1 VLPIKLCWRDDDRPN
16 MSRPLVVIFATVAL
30 DAAGIALIFP
40 ILPALLRSMTGT
52 EDVSALFGAMLALYA
67 FMQFVF
73 APVLGVLSDRY
84 GRRPVLLLSLA
95 GSAIDYLIMAFTPY
109 LWLLFAGR
117 AMAGLTA
124 ANTAVAMA
132 YIADVTPKALRARRF
147 GLFHA
152 FFGAGFVMGPV
163 IGGVLGDIWL
173 RDPFIAAAALNGLNL
188 ALALFILPESH
199 RPQRKPIDWRALN
212 PLGPLRWALAFRALV
227 PLLAVFLLIS
237 LVGQTYSTVWVLF
250 VEDRFDWSATEVGI
264 SLGIFGALVTLAQA
278 FAIGPVTR
286 SLGERGTLVLGMAC
300 EAVAQLILAFAGADW
315 IAFALIPLIAFGGI
329 GLPALRSL
337 QSKAVDRERQGEL
350 QGVSASLASLAAILG
365 PLVFSWIYALS
376 RPGWNGLVWIVGVAI
391 YALALPVVLALPKSA
406 ARAS

>member
-1 VLPIKLCWRDDDRPN
+1 MTRRLMN
-16 MSRPLVVIFATVAL
+16 RPLAVIFATVVL

-40 ILPALLRSMTGT
+40 ILPGLLRSMTGT
-52 EDVSALFGAMLALYA
+52 DDVSSLFGAMLALYA
-67 FMQFVF
+67 LMQFVF

-95 GSAIDYLIMAFTPY
+95 GAAIDYLIMAFTPH

-117 AMAGLTA
+117 AVAGLTA

-132 YIADVTPKALRARRF
+132 YIADITPEAGRARRY

-163 IGGVLGDIWL
+163 IGGALGDVSV
-173 RDPFIAAAALNGLNL
+173 RDPFLAAAALNGVNL
-188 ALALFILPESH
+188 LFALWMLPESH
-199 RPQRKPIDWRALN
+199 RPTRASIDWRALN
-212 PLGPLRWALAFRALV
+212 PFAPLRWALSFRALV

-250 VEDRFDWSATEVGI
+250 VEDRFGWTGTEVGV
-264 SLGIFGALVTLAQA
+264 SLGIFGALVALAQG
-278 FAIGPVTR
+278 FAVGPVTR
-286 SLGERGTLVLGMAC
+286 WLGERGTLLVGIVC
-300 EAVAQLILAFAGADW
+300 EAAALLILAFARASW
-315 IAFALIPLIAFGGI
+315 IAFALIPLLAFGGI

-337 QSKAVDRERQGEL
+337 QSKAVDGERQGQL
-350 QGVSASLASLAAILG
+350 QGVVASFVSLAAIFG

-391 YALALPVVLALPKSA
+391 YVLAVPVVLAVAGRSRVQEMA
-406 ARAS
+406 

>member
-1 VLPIKLCWRDDDRPN
+1 MTRRLMN
-16 MSRPLVVIFATVAL
+16 RPLAVIFSTVVL

-40 ILPALLRSMTGT
+40 ILPGLLRSMTGT
-52 EDVSALFGAMLALYA
+52 DDVSSLFGAMLALYA
-67 FMQFVF
+67 LMQFVF

-95 GSAIDYLIMAFTPY
+95 GAAIDYLIMAFTPH

-117 AMAGLTA
+117 AVAGLTA

-132 YIADVTPKALRARRF
+132 YIADITPEAERARRY

-163 IGGVLGDIWL
+163 IGGALGDVSV
-173 RDPFIAAAALNGLNL
+173 RDPFLAAAALNGINLLL
-188 ALALFILPESH
+188 ALWMLPESH
-199 RPQRKPIDWRALN
+199 RPTRAPIDWRALN
-212 PLGPLRWALAFRALV
+212 PFAPLRWALTFRALV

-250 VEDRFDWSATEVGI
+250 VEDRFGWSGTEVGL
-264 SLGIFGALVTLAQA
+264 SLGMFGALVAIAQG
-278 FAIGPVTR
+278 FAVGPVTR
-286 SLGERGTLVLGMAC
+286 WLGERGTLLVGIVC
-300 EAVAQLILAFAGADW
+300 EAAALLVLAFARSSW
-315 IAFALIPLIAFGGI
+315 LAFAMIPLLAFGGI

-337 QSKAVDRERQGEL
+337 QSKAVDGERQGQL
-350 QGVSASLASLAAILG
+350 QGVVASFVSLAAIFG

-376 RPGWNGLVWIVGVAI
+376 RPGWNGLVWVVGVAI
-391 YALALPVVLALPKSA
+391 YALTVPVVLAVAGQRSA
-406 ARAS
+406 VRA

>member
-1 VLPIKLCWRDDDRPN
+1 MN
-16 MSRPLVVIFATVAL
+16 RPLAVIFATVVL

-40 ILPALLRSMTGT
+40 ILPGLLRSMTGT
-52 EDVSALFGAMLALYA
+52 DDVSSLFGAMLALYA
-67 FMQFVF
+67 LMQFVF

-95 GSAIDYLIMAFTPY
+95 GAAIDYLIMALTPH

-117 AMAGLTA
+117 AVAGLTA

-132 YIADVTPKALRARRF
+132 YIADITPEAGRARRY

-163 IGGVLGDIWL
+163 IGGALGDVSV
-173 RDPFIAAAALNGLNL
+173 RDPFLAAAALNGVKLLL
-188 ALALFILPESH
+188 ALWMLPESH
-199 RPQRKPIDWRALN
+199 RPTRAPIDWRALN
-212 PLGPLRWALAFRALV
+212 PFAPLRWALSFRALV

-250 VEDRFDWSATEVGI
+250 VEDRFGWTGTEVGV
-264 SLGIFGALVTLAQA
+264 SLGIFGALVALAQG
-278 FAIGPVTR
+278 FAVGPVTR
-286 SLGERGTLVLGMAC
+286 WLGERGTLLVGIVC
-300 EAVAQLILAFAGADW
+300 EAAALLILAFARASW
-315 IAFALIPLIAFGGI
+315 IAFALIPLLAFGGI

-337 QSKAVDRERQGEL
+337 QSKAVDGERQGQL
-350 QGVSASLASLAAILG
+350 QGVVASFVSLAAIFG

-391 YALALPVVLALPKSA
+391 YVLAVPVVLAVA
-406 ARAS
+406 ARSRAQGMA

>member
-1 VLPIKLCWRDDDRPN
+1 MN
-16 MSRPLVVIFATVAL
+16 RPLAVIFATVVL

-40 ILPALLRSMTGT
+40 ILPGLLRSMTGT
-52 EDVSALFGAMLALYA
+52 DDVSSLFGAMLAIYA
-67 FMQFVF
+67 LMQFVF

-95 GSAIDYLIMAFTPY
+95 GAAIDYLIMAFTPH

-117 AMAGLTA
+117 AVAGLTA

-132 YIADVTPKALRARRF
+132 YIADITPEAGRARRY

-163 IGGVLGDIWL
+163 IGGALGDVSV
-173 RDPFIAAAALNGLNL
+173 RDPFLAAAALNGVNLLL
-188 ALALFILPESH
+188 ALWMLPESH
-199 RPQRKPIDWRALN
+199 RPTRAPIDWRALN
-212 PLGPLRWALAFRALV
+212 PFAPLRWALSFRALV

-250 VEDRFDWSATEVGI
+250 VEDRFGWTGTEVGV
-264 SLGIFGALVTLAQA
+264 SLGIFGALVALAQG
-278 FAIGPVTR
+278 FAVGPVTR
-286 SLGERGTLVLGMAC
+286 WLGERGTLLVGIVC
-300 EAVAQLILAFAGADW
+300 EAAALLILAFARASW
-315 IAFALIPLIAFGGI
+315 IAFALIPLLAFGGI

-337 QSKAVDRERQGEL
+337 QSKAVDGERQGQL
-350 QGVSASLASLAAILG
+350 QGVVASFVSLAAIFG

-391 YALALPVVLALPKSA
+391 YVLAVPVVLAVAGRS
-406 ARAS
+406 RAQGMA

>member
-1 VLPIKLCWRDDDRPN
+1 

-40 ILPALLRSMTGT
+40 ILPALLRSMTGRD
-52 EDVSALFGAMLALYA
+52 EVSALFGAMLALYA

-124 ANTAVAMA
+124 ANTAVAIA
-132 YIADVTPKALRARRF
+132 YIADITPEAERPRRF

-152 FFGAGFVMGPV
+152 FFGGGFVLGPV
-163 IGGVLGDIWL
+163 IGGILGDIWL
-173 RDPFIAAAALNGLNL
+173 RDPFFAAAALNGVNF
-188 ALALFILPESH
+188 AIALFILPESH

-212 PLGPLRWALAFRALV
+212 PLVPFRWALTLRALV
-227 PLLAVFLLIS
+227 PLLTIFLLVS
-237 LVGQTYSTVWVLF
+237 LVGQTYGTVWVLF
-250 VEDRFDWSATEVGI
+250 VEDRFDWTATEVGI
-264 SLGIFGALVTLAQA
+264 SLGLFGALVTLAQA

-286 SLGERGTLVLGMAC
+286 RLGERGALLLGIAC
-300 EAVAQLILAFAGADW
+300 EAVAQLILAFAHADW
-315 IAFALIPLIAFGGI
+315 IAFAVIPLIAFGGI

-337 QSKAVDRERQGEL
+337 QTKAVNRERQGQL
-350 QGVSASLASLAAILG
+350 QGVTASLASLAAILG

-376 RPGWNGLVWIVGVAI
+376 RPGWNGFVWIAGLVI
-391 YALALPVVLALPKSA
+391 YALALPVVLALPKGAGRS
-406 ARAS
+406 S

>member
-1 VLPIKLCWRDDDRPN
+1 
-16 MSRPLVVIFATVAL
+16 MSRPLAVIFATVAL
-30 DAAGIALIFP
+30 DAAGLALLFAL
-40 ILPALLRSMTGT
+40 LPALLRSLTGT
-52 EDVSALFGAMLALYA
+52 DEVSALFGAMLALYA

-124 ANTAVAMA
+124 ANTAVTMA
-132 YIADVTPKALRARRF
+132 YIADITPEAERPRRF

-152 FFGAGFVMGPV
+152 FFGAGFVLGPV
-163 IGGVLGDIWL
+163 IGGVLGNIWL
-173 RDPFIAAAALNGLNL
+173 RDPFFAAAAQHGPNL
-188 ALALFILPESH
+188 AIALFVLPESH
-199 RPQRKPIDWRALN
+199 RPARKPIDWQALN
-212 PLGPLRWALAFRALV
+212 PLVPLGWALTFRALV
-227 PLLAVFLLIS
+227 PLLTVFLLVS

-264 SLGIFGALVTLAQA
+264 SLGLFGALVTLAQA
-278 FAIGPVTR
+278 FAVGPVTR
-286 SLGERGTLVLGMAC
+286 RLGERGTLLLGIAC
-300 EAVAQLILAFAGADW
+300 EAVTLVMLAFAHADW
-315 IAFALIPLIAFGGI
+315 VAFAAIPLLAFGGI

-337 QSKAVDRERQGEL
+337 QTKAVDRERQGEL
-350 QGVSASLASLAAILG
+350 QGVTASLASLAAILG

-376 RPGWNGLVWIVGVAI
+376 RPGWNGFVWIAGLAI

-406 ARAS
+406 GRAS